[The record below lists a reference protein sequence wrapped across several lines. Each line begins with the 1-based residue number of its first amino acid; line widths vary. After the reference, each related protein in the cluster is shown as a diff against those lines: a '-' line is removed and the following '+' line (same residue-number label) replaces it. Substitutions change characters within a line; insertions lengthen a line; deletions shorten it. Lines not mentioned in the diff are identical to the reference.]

1 MTYQGNLRDLL
12 LLLLV
17 AVKGPIVPI
26 EHGYNAA
33 ARRLARRGLV
43 AWRYGRQRGLTPRG
57 DAMVTLVSKPFFGG
71 DADRQAAALSD
82 LERALE
88 EAGFSN
94 EVIGRERDDLAVRLD
109 ALEAENS
116 SLRARVAA
124 LAEVGGP
131 GIAGSASTCD
141 RCRGRTP
148 YPAQHSVEVT
158 ALACND
164 FGTFGE
170 GLYRWSGSRGWSR
183 EGWWIA
189 LGWLCRPCA
198 LIAHDRG
205 LRDRW
210 VRRRA
215 VRSSAGPVP
224 AMVRGCR

>member
-43 AWRYGRQRGLTPRG
+43 SWRYGRQRGLTPRG

-71 DADRQAAALSD
+71 DADRQAAALSE
-82 LERALE
+82 LEQALE
-88 EAGFSN
+88 DAGFSN
-94 EVIGRERDDLAVRLD
+94 QVIGRERDDL
-109 ALEAENS
+109 EAENAT
-116 SLRARVAA
+116 LRERVAA
-124 LAEVGGP
+124 LADVRCRE

-198 LIAHDRG
+198 LIAHERG

-215 VRSSAGPVP
+215 VRSSAGPG
-224 AMVRGCR
+224 ARRRWC